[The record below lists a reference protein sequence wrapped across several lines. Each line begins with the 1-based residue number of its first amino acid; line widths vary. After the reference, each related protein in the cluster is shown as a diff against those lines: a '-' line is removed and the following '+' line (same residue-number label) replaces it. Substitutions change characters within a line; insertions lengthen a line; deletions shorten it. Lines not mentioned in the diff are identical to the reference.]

1 MLDLDGKHCGRCGC
15 IELASSPSPPR
26 CCSRLRRNPGPSPL
40 LPPRRCG
47 TRGAGAA
54 GWRGCRSSPE
64 GRRRGG
70 RGRGRSRGA
79 VPGSVRLAFPQPIL
93 PGCSGFQAKPPL
105 PCSRAQCSGPAQ
117 SRIGRELR
125 SPFPVKRCQ
134 VPGFSP
140 RSSLQL
146 GRSDYRLR
154 EHIFSLLLSC
164 LPPPVPL
171 PTVLPEGQL
180 CEDWLRQVSVTCHDF
195 AALGKSVN
203 RLDVGKIQIE
213 IPQTPQTP
221 RF

>member
-1 MLDLDGKHCGRCGC
+1 MDTLDLDGKHCGRCGC
-15 IELASSPSPPR
+15 KELASSPSPPP

-54 GWRGCRSSPE
+54 GWRGCRSSLE
-64 GRRRGG
+64 GRRRRGG
-70 RGRGRSRGA
+70 GGEAGHVA
-79 VPGSVRLAFPQPIL
+79 PPPVSVRLAFPQRIL
-93 PGCSGFQAKPPL
+93 PGCSGFQAQSL
-105 PCSRAQCSGPAQ
+105 PSLVPARRGCSSPAQ

-154 EHIFSLLLSC
+154 EHIPSLLLSC
-164 LPPPVPL
+164 LPPPIHPSSYCA
-171 PTVLPEGQL
+171 T
-180 CEDWLRQVSVTCHDF
+180 
-195 AALGKSVN
+195 
-203 RLDVGKIQIE
+203 
-213 IPQTPQTP
+213 
-221 RF
+221 